1 MRILDIGNLKG
12 LKSDR
17 RVSSKISLKSYF
29 LNLSRNRRL
38 QAFSRN
44 KASVVSL
51 IFIFIV
57 IFSAVFAPF
66 IAPYDPVSQNLLYKN
81 KAPSGDHIMGTD
93 KFGRDQLSRI
103 IYGARVALIIGFT
116 SILISATFGTFIGI
130 LAGYKRG
137 KIDSVIGKFVDVAM
151 SFPSLLLGIMVVAT
165 FGTGFYKVIIA
176 VAFASI
182 PRFIRIARAA
192 TLSIRDIDFI
202 VAAKSVG
209 ASDLRILILYL
220 FPNIIDSIVVM
231 GTVWMGI
238 ALRVESSLSF
248 LGLGVQ
254 PPNPGW
260 GLMLRDGM
268 DQLSFAPHLTLFPG
282 ICIFLTI
289 LAFNMV
295 GDGLRDALDPKI
307 AASRQEY

>member
-1 MRILDIGNLKG
+1 MQITSNRNLKDLVSNQWIFG
-12 LKSDR
+12 KIRLKSFY
-17 RVSSKISLKSYF
+17 LT
-29 LNLSRNRRL
+29 LSRNRRL

-51 IFIFIV
+51 IFILVV
-57 IFSAVFAPF
+57 IFSAIFAPL
-66 IAPYDPVSQNLLYKN
+66 IAPFDPVSQNLLYKN
-81 KAPSGDHIMGTD
+81 KAPSVNHIMGTD

-103 IYGARVALIIGFT
+103 LYGARVALIIGFT
-116 SILISATFGTFIGI
+116 SIMISATLGTFIGI

-165 FGTGFYKVIIA
+165 FGSGFYKVIIA
-176 VAFASI
+176 VAFASV
-182 PRFIRIARAA
+182 PRFIRIGRAA
-192 TLSIRDIDFI
+192 TLSIRDLDFI

-209 ASDLRILILYL
+209 ASDLRILILYI
-220 FPNIIDSIVVM
+220 FPNIVDSIVVM

-254 PPNPGW
+254 PPNAGW

-282 ICIFLTI
+282 ISIFLTI

-307 AASRQEY
+307 AASKQEY